1 MEILPKAL
9 VIHCIP
15 GRIRIRLT
23 PPACKASHAEQ
34 IKKSLRNVLNYRN
47 IHINLVTGSILIQ
60 DKNLDMGALAKTAR
74 SQKLFIL
81 TVKSENS
88 PALVTRHALRQ
99 FRRIDNGIRN
109 ISANSLNLSGSIFI
123 VLICHAL
130 AQIIRGNLAV
140 PSWFNSLWLA
150 ATIYNREWI
159 GSATEAP
166 PLEDIPW
173 VDGE

>member
-9 VIHCIP
+9 VTHSMP
-15 GRIRIRLT
+15 GRVRIRLI
-23 PPACKASHAEQ
+23 PPACAASHAEQ
-34 IKKSLRNVLNYRN
+34 IKKVLKTVLNYRN
-47 IHINLVTGSILIQ
+47 IHVNLVTGSILIQ
-60 DKNLDMGALAKTAR
+60 DKTLDLGALAKTAR
-74 SQKLFIL
+74 SEKLFIL
-81 TVKSENS
+81 TLKPENS

-99 FRRIDNGIRN
+99 VRRIDNGIRN
-109 ISANSLNLSGSIFI
+109 LSANTLNLSGSVFI

-130 AQIIRGNLAV
+130 TQIIRGNLAV

-159 GSATEAP
+159 GSDTDGP
-166 PLEDIPW
+166 PLEEIAC